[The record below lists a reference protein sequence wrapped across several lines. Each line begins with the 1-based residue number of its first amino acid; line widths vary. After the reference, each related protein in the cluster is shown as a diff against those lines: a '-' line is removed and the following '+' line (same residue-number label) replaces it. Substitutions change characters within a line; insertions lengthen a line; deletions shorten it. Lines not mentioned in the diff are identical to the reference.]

1 MKMLRCVVRGCVV
14 VAGVLLLA
22 AWAAA
27 SAGAEEAEGEIL
39 QRITDAWKA
48 RRQGIESIRYEIE
61 GTETY
66 PKGALNGV
74 VEGLKESSGRGKDDP
89 PLGDAPPQD
98 TALEFRQSWLIDLGG
113 DRIRKDSAKQIWN
126 GFKQEFGRLHEIFA
140 FDGKTVMRHRSK
152 VENSMLN
159 YADVENTPEYTIV
172 SPETGMGMFLTHTD
186 QPVYWSHGIPTWGE
200 KLASLST
207 PADFGEFS
215 VRQTVLGS
223 DGSLERVFLR
233 RERPLKGLDHEIRTY
248 EDYEIDLTREGQVL
262 SVSGYRGEQL
272 THETKVQY
280 QQTEGGWL
288 PLSWNFSAYDM
299 SDKLLMSL
307 AYEVTE
313 YEICPRL
320 DDGQFT
326 FDPPPGSVI
335 MHENGDLV
343 RVGEDG
349 SSQGV
354 KRRHIPAVTGEQ
366 GLPTN
371 IWIRFVVPALLL
383 AIVAFACLR
392 RWKWGKQ

>member
-1 MKMLRCVVRGCVV
+1 MKMLRCVGRGCGV

-74 VEGLKESSGRGKDDP
+74 VDGLKEASGRRQGDP
-89 PLGDAPPQD
+89 PQGDAPPQD

-113 DRIRKDSAKQIWN
+113 NRIRKDSDKQIWR
-126 GFKQEFGRLHEIFA
+126 GIEQKFGRLHEITA
-140 FDGKTVMRHRSK
+140 FDGETVMQHRSK
-152 VENSMLN
+152 EDNPMLN
-159 YADVENTPEYTIV
+159 YADVENTPEYTSV
-172 SPETGMGMFLTHTD
+172 SPETGMITFLTQAD
-186 QPVYWSHGIPTWGE
+186 KPVYWSHGIPTWGD
-200 KLASLST
+200 KLASLSA
-207 PADFGEFS
+207 PADFSEFS
-215 VRQTVLGS
+215 VRQSVRGA
-223 DGSLERVFLR
+223 DGNLERVFLR
-233 RERPLKGLDHEIRTY
+233 KERPMRGMDHEMRFY
-248 EDYEIDLTREGQVL
+248 EDYEIDLTREGQIL
-262 SVSGYRGEQL
+262 SVGVYRGEQL
-272 THETKVQY
+272 IQETKVQY
-280 QQTEGGWL
+280 QQTESGWL
-288 PLSWNFSAYDM
+288 PRDGSCAVYDM
-299 SDKLLMSL
+299 SGTLLMSY

-343 RVGEDG
+343 RIGEDG

-354 KRRHIPAVTGEQ
+354 QRRHIPAVTDKQ
-366 GLPTN
+366 RPSISN
-371 IWIRFVVPALLL
+371 WIRFVVPTLLL

-392 RWKWGKQ
+392 RWKWVKL